1 MSWRHSLI
9 RIATFEVE
17 QLQKRL
23 KEIEERRAAM
33 ELALDALDLEAEE
46 EKLRARSDPAVAW
59 CHPDYVKRWK
69 QRRAQAEA
77 QLNAIAT
84 EAEGARDALSLA
96 FEEQKKV
103 EHAESLA
110 KASAAKETLKRE
122 GAVLDDIALQS
133 SFRKSGLTPGRA

>member
-23 KEIEERRAAM
+23 KEVEERRAAM
-33 ELALDALDLEAEE
+33 ELALDAL
-46 EKLRARSDPAVAW
+46 AVAW

-77 QLNAIAT
+77 QLNAIVI

-133 SFRKSGLTPGRA
+133 SFRKSGLVPGGA